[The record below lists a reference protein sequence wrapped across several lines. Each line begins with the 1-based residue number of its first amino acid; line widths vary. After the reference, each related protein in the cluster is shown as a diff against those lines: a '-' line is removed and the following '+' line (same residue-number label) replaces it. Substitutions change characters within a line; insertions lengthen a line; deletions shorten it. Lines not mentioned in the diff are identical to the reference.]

1 MASLHYESKGQRFDS
16 SRARHRGQGGGPTP
30 LPATIV
36 MSADADDAGC
46 MALAL
51 EEARQ
56 AESDGEVPIGA
67 LVVLDGRIVGRGR
80 NQVIAASDPTAHAEI
95 LALREAAAALG
106 NYRLT
111 GATLYVT
118 LEPCAMCC
126 GAAVNARVGRV
137 VYGAADPKA
146 GAAESLYRLLEDRR
160 LNHRAM
166 VTGGVLQQECGALL
180 SEFFRKRR

>member
-1 MASLHYESKGQRFDS
+1 VTSQA
-16 SRARHRGQGGGPTP
+16 
-30 LPATIV
+30 
-36 MSADADDAGC
+36 ADDTGW

-51 EEARQ
+51 QEARR

-111 GATLYVT
+111 GSTLYVT

-126 GAAVNARVGRV
+126 GAAVNARVARV
-137 VYGAADPKA
+137 VFGAADPKA
-146 GAAESLYRLLEDRR
+146 GAAQSLYRLLEDPR
-160 LNHRAM
+160 LNHRAI
-166 VTGGVLQQECGALL
+166 VTGGLLQSECGGILR
-180 SEFFRKRR
+180 EFFEKRR

>member
-1 MASLHYESKGQRFDS
+1 LDYESKGQRFDS

-30 LPATIV
+30 LPTTIV
-36 MSADADDAGC
+36 TSADADDTQC

-51 EEARQ
+51 EEARR
-56 AESDGEVPIGA
+56 AESEGEVPIGA

-118 LEPCAMCC
+118 LEPCVMCC
-126 GAAVNARVGRV
+126 GAAVNARVARV

-146 GAAESLYRLLEDRR
+146 GAAQSLYRLLEDRR
-160 LNHRAM
+160 LNHRAT
-166 VTGGVLQQECGALL
+166 VTGGVLQQECGAIL
-180 SEFFRKRR
+180 SEFFQKRR

>member
-1 MASLHYESKGQRFDS
+1 MV
-16 SRARHRGQGGGPTP
+16 T
-30 LPATIV
+30 
-36 MSADADDAGC
+36 SADADDAEW
-46 MALAL
+46 MAQAL
-51 EEARQ
+51 EEARH
-56 AESDGEVPIGA
+56 AESDGEVPIGS

-126 GAAVNARVGRV
+126 GAAVNARLARV
-137 VYGAADPKA
+137 VYGAPDPKA
-146 GAAESLYRLLEDRR
+146 GAAHSLYRLLEDRR

-166 VTGGVLQQECGALL
+166 VTAGVLQQECGAIL
-180 SEFFRKRR
+180 SDFFQRRR